1 MKMRNFIATILLIGL
16 MILPSS
22 LLAQAAPPGQEPSV
36 GAKVLDLLIVRPI
49 SLGVSGITTGF
60 FLVTL
65 PITFP
70 IGVSEASARIFVEA
84 PWRFTGARPLGD
96 FEHYKDG
103 KPITVVP
110 DN

>member
-1 MKMRNFIATILLIGL
+1 MKTRKFIATLLLIGIL
-16 MILPSS
+16 ILPSS
-22 LLAQAAPPGQEPSV
+22 LMAQAEPPSSEPDV
-36 GAKVLDLLIVRPI
+36 GIKVLDLLIVRPI
-49 SLGVSGITTGF
+49 GLAVSGVTTGF
-60 FLVTL
+60 FLATL

-84 PWRFTGARPLGD
+84 PWRFTGARPLGHFD
-96 FEHYKDG
+96 RYKDG

>member
-1 MKMRNFIATILLIGL
+1 MKTGKFIATLLLIGIL
-16 MILPSS
+16 ILPSS
-22 LLAQAAPPGQEPSV
+22 LLAQAVPPGTEPDV
-36 GAKVLDLLIVRPI
+36 GVKILDLLIVRPI
-49 SLGVSGITTGF
+49 SLAVSGVAGGI

-65 PITFP
+65 PVTFP

-84 PWRFTGARPLGD
+84 PIRFTAARPLGVFD
-96 FEHYKDG
+96 RYKDG